1 MTIYLSSKSPRR
13 RELLTQMGVQFELL
27 LLDVPEEIAPNE
39 TIEIYSQR
47 VTREKLSAAW
57 EKMMLDKLPVLP
69 ILCADTEVVI
79 DEDILGKPKDAQDAF
94 AMIKRYSGR
103 SHKVISSV
111 GLKYTNYEK
120 LLTNVTIVHF
130 AHIPDEAIHHYI
142 ATGDYKDKSGG
153 YGIQSYL
160 GQFISGI
167 DGCFYSVM
175 GLPLNSVRELLL
187 DLNRAC
193 PHHF

>member
-1 MTIYLSSKSPRR
+1 MKIYLSSKSPRR

-27 LLDVPEEIAPNE
+27 LLDVPEEITPNE
-39 TIEIYSQR
+39 TIEEYSTR
-47 VTREKLSAAW
+47 VTKEKLSAAW
-57 EKMMLDKLPVLP
+57 EKMIVDKLPMLP

-79 DEDILGKPKDAQDAF
+79 DKDILGKPSDAQDAF

-103 SHKVISSV
+103 SHRVISTV
-111 GLKYTNYEK
+111 GLKYINYEK
-120 LLTNVTIVHF
+120 LLTNVTTVHF
-130 AHIPDEAIHHYI
+130 AHIPDEEIHRYI
-142 ATGDYKDKSGG
+142 ATGDYKDKSGS

-167 DGCFYSVM
+167 EGCFYSVM

-187 DLNRAC
+187 DLKKTGE
-193 PHHF
+193 HHP